1 MILDYFALTNEY
13 FFIVILYMSN
23 SHKQVNTEPVLGID
37 LGTSY
42 CCNSIYRNGKVDVI
56 PNSSGNRTTP
66 SYISFTDTEK
76 LIGDSAK
83 NNVSMNSSNTVFDIK
98 RLIGRQFSEK
108 CVQSDIKF
116 FPFKVRGDEKTG
128 KPIITIMHMEEEK
141 QYFPEQLSA
150 MLLEQFK
157 NDAEAYLN
165 CKVTKAVITVP
176 AYFNNEQ
183 RDATRNSGL
192 IAGLDVIRIINE
204 PTAAA
209 LAYGINLCESERTE
223 DKNILVFDLGGG
235 TLDVSILNID
245 NGCFEVKSTS
255 GDCHLGGED
264 FDNKLVSYCASEF
277 AKMNKLM
284 ESDVIKLLKDTR
296 AFRRLRTVCENV
308 KRALS
313 TAVSLVV
320 QVDSFFNSIDLNVK
334 ITRAKFEEL
343 CHDIFQRCIP
353 PLDNAIRDA
362 KLTKDKINEV
372 ILIGGSTRIPYVR
385 DMLKNYFNGKQ
396 LRIDINP
403 DEAVSIGASIQ
414 GAILSG
420 QTDKNIGDM
429 ILIDIIPLS
438 LGIETSHGEMS
449 KIIERNTPIPCSF
462 QQLYSTESDNQ
473 RTVKIKIYEG
483 ERALT
488 KDNSILGTFEL
499 TDLPPMPRGI
509 LRINVLFDVDQNG
522 ILQVS
527 AVEESTGKT
536 KNLIIKKDKTKLS
549 RDDIDKLINDA
560 KLNAEIDEKIKAT
573 FTAKN
578 ALENYMYSVKHALE
592 SFANQ
597 NIINST
603 NQQTNNSLG
612 LSEIVNV
619 QNVLAEAFKWY
630 EDNQISSADAYH
642 KKHLELESMISPILQ
657 KNYNEKVQQQK
668 LHMPD
673 GVSVPSKENAEQ
685 IQTGA
690 NLCNQQ
696 VKESVTDIPTDCP
709 KEIEGTDTRNDVPEK
724 SHMESQNNNLENK
737 LLENPEIGK
746 MTDNTDK
753 FEDITDKESD
763 SEKSIECPP
772 IVATQSTIVDEKHD
786 ESSDEIPIKKITSKV
801 TKKSIDKKNPK
812 KVTKKNLDDTPP
824 KKKPDTISKISS
836 KKTTVSSK
844 KTNVESAA
852 KTKQDPEQ
860 DVVPKKRGRK
870 PKVQVN
876 DE

>member
-1 MILDYFALTNEY
+1 
-13 FFIVILYMSN
+13 MSN
-23 SHKQVNTEPVLGID
+23 SHKQVIPELVIGID

-42 CCNSIYRNGKVDVI
+42 CCNSVYWNGKVDVI
-56 PNSSGNRTTP
+56 PNSSGNRITP

-83 NNVSMNSSNTVFDIK
+83 NNVSMNSANTVFDVK

-116 FPFKVRGDEKTG
+116 FPFKVRGDDKTG
-128 KPIITIMHMEEEK
+128 KPVITVMHMEEEK

-264 FDNKLVSYCASEF
+264 FDNRLVGYCASEF
-277 AKMNKLM
+277 AKMNKLL
-284 ESDVIKLLKDTR
+284 ESEVIKLLKDTR

-320 QVDSFFNSIDLNVK
+320 QVDAFFNSIDLNVK

-362 KLTKDKINEV
+362 KLTKDQINEV

-420 QTDKNIGDM
+420 QTDKNISDM

-483 ERALT
+483 ERALA

-509 LRINVLFDVDQNG
+509 LRINVSFDVDQNG

-527 AVEESTGKT
+527 AVEESTGKS
-536 KNLIIKKDKTKLS
+536 KNLIIKKDKSKLS

-560 KLNAEIDEKIKAT
+560 KQNAEIDEKIKAT

-597 NIINST
+597 NMITST
-603 NQQTNNSLG
+603 NQLSDDNTGS
-612 LSEIVNV
+612 SEIVNV
-619 QNVLAEAFKWY
+619 QRVLAEAFKWY
-630 EDNQISSADAYH
+630 DENQISSADAYH
-642 KKHLELESMISPILQ
+642 KKHLDLEHMISPILQ
-657 KNYNEKVQQQK
+657 KNYNEKVQQKRSIQDNSLEQK
-668 LHMPD
+668 
-673 GVSVPSKENAEQ
+673 
-685 IQTGA
+685 QTDV
-690 NLCNQQ
+690 NLCQ
-696 VKESVTDIPTDCP
+696 
-709 KEIEGTDTRNDVPEK
+709 
-724 SHMESQNNNLENK
+724 
-737 LLENPEIGK
+737 ENPTNLSECPTEIGK
-746 MTDNTDK
+746 IESQSIVTEKPFVDVLKNDSEIPNNHVESKQLGDTEICKEDNNAVK
-753 FEDITDKESD
+753 LEDITDKENE
-763 SEKSIECPP
+763 SEKSSEEPQVVP
-772 IVATQSTIVDEKHD
+772 IPNVILEEKHD
-786 ESSDEIPIKKITSKV
+786 VLSEEIPEKKVTSKVMKKNIEKKTPKKIT
-801 TKKSIDKKNPK
+801 KKQVD
-812 KVTKKNLDDTPP
+812 
-824 KKKPDTISKISS
+824 DTISKKKKVGDDNTPTKKTSTSS
-836 KKTTVSSK
+836 KKNK
-844 KTNVESAA
+844 K
-852 KTKQDPEQ
+852 DIEQ
-860 DVVPKKRGRK
+860 EVVPKKRGRK
-870 PKVQVN
+870 PKIQVD